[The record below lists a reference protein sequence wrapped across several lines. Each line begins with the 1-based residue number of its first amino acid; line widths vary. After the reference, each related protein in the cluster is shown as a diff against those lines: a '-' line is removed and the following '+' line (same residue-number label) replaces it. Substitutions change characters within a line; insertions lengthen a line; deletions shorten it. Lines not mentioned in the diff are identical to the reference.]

1 MNLTHRQQQIL
12 DFIQSRIAHTQH
24 GPPSLWEIA
33 HAFGMR
39 QTGGVRKHLQVLQK
53 KGCLSLVT
61 GTARGIRLQIDKSR
75 RTGDTADK
83 SRRTGDT
90 ADKSRESETADR
102 TGDTAN
108 SAKPTR
114 TELLLLPILGRVAA
128 GAPIGAAPDPDAPTL
143 AFARTLFAPQPDY
156 LLRVKGDSMRDDGIF
171 DGDLVAV
178 QRSDTAENGQ
188 IVVARIDGE
197 ITIKRLQRTNVG
209 GKLDIQL
216 LPRNPEYAAI
226 VVPANSDFA
235 VIGRYCGLLRRA

>member
-12 DFIQSRIAHTQH
+12 DFIQSRIAQTQH

-61 GTARGIRLQIDKSR
+61 GTARGIRLQIDKPREIDTQRKSG
-75 RTGDTADK
+75 RTGDTAP
-83 SRRTGDT
+83 R
-90 ADKSRESETADR
+90 
-102 TGDTAN
+102 
-108 SAKPTR
+108 AKPAR

-128 GAPIGAAPDPDAPTL
+128 GAPIGAAENSEAPTL

-197 ITIKRLQRTNVG
+197 ITIKRLQRSSVG
-209 GKLDIQL
+209 GKMDIQL

-226 VVPANSDFA
+226 VVPAHSDFA
-235 VIGRYCGLLRRA
+235 VIGLYCGLLRRA